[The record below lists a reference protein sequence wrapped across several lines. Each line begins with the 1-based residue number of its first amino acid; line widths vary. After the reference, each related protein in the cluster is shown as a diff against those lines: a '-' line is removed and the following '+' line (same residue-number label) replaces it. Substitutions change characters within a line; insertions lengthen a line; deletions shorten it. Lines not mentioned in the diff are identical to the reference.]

1 MVAQKCFV
9 FVVPRGHAF
18 KMPADIQASQQW
30 GFFTLQLDVGSV
42 GTFSIGLVCFIHSAL
57 ASLGSDLA
65 TMLLEAAE
73 SESEDLED
81 EKA

>member
-1 MVAQKCFV
+1 
-9 FVVPRGHAF
+9 
-18 KMPADIQASQQW
+18 MPADIQASQQW

-42 GTFSIGLVCFIHSAL
+42 VMFSIGLVCFIHSAL

-73 SESEDLED
+73 SESEDSED